1 MKKKYQ
7 VIVLS
12 LIITVFTFL
21 FAFTGCSKGSGGT
34 TKVLFIGNSFTYY
47 SDIPQLFN
55 RIATGA
61 GKKVRVDSVTQG
73 SWTLTKFADEN
84 DEYGAKVD
92 EKLRS
97 SSYDAVVLQEQSTRT
112 LDNYDAFLK
121 AARNLQTKTNDTQ
134 ENCKIY
140 LYSTW
145 GYAEEAEARGET
157 IPVMEG
163 KIREA
168 YKRAADEL
176 NVNVSYVGKAFSAV
190 YEEYPEYNL
199 YYSDNKHPSYTGAF
213 LSACV
218 HVATILNCDPRTSA
232 YAGELDEDT
241 ATAMKNAA
249 YKAVFGT

>member
-1 MKKKYQ
+1 MKKRYS
-7 VIVLS
+7 VILLS

-21 FAFTGCSKGSGGT
+21 IAFTGCLDSGGGT

-47 SDIPQLFN
+47 SDVPQLFSK
-55 RIATGA
+55 IATGA

-92 EKLRS
+92 EKLKS
-97 SSYDAVVLQEQSTRT
+97 SSFDAVVLQEQSTRT
-112 LDNYDAFLK
+112 LDNYTAFLK
-121 AARNLQTKTNDTQ
+121 AVRSLQTKINDTQ

-145 GYAEEAEARGET
+145 GYADEANARGLT
-157 IPVMEG
+157 IPEMEK

-168 YKRAADEL
+168 YKKAADEL
-176 NVNVSYVGKAFSAV
+176 NVSVSYVGKAFSAV
-190 YEEYPEYNL
+190 YSEYPEYNL
-199 YYSDNKHPSYTGAF
+199 YYSDNKHQSYTGAF

-218 HVATILNCDPRTSA
+218 HVATILDCDPRASTFI
-232 YAGELDEDT
+232 GELDTDT

-249 YKAVFGT
+249 YEAVFGT